1 MSEFGKRVVA
11 VDGVPSRGWWNLGD
25 VSLAHPG
32 GHGPVVPPT
41 RWGPTT
47 APRPPDMR
55 GRVVPPT
62 RWGPTTPYGSR
73 LALSSVSPSKGN
85 AGPWG
90 LCPHAPNDNSTPPSA
105 RWGRFAFCK
114 PRALAVCLLA
124 LLFPAT
130 AWSQVATL
138 SEREAVQRAVAQDPT
153 LRAAMLD
160 LEVSA
165 QAVRAQQ
172 GRYRPLLLLD
182 ATASTDTSPSLL
194 AAGGTIRSTQR
205 ALVLGAEVS
214 QTFSVGTRLDLRVEN
229 RTTTSEGSFGGV
241 SGSLGPGYGLS
252 VRFGVVQPL
261 LRGFGDSVGEAA
273 LRAALLARESSAR
286 ARDATASGS
295 LSGVLQAYWEL
306 WYAQKA
312 LGIERE
318 ARGLVVRQRE
328 DAQKREAAGAVA
340 PVDLLANETRLAE
353 LDQSVLAAEI
363 GVRQRAVELRRA
375 LGEAAPQ
382 GDFDVSGAVPPAI
395 GSPGDGAATLA
406 AAQEA
411 AYVIAQQQLDL
422 ARAEDALRTAGEAT
436 RSRLDLAAWVQAQG
450 LGNDTVDPMFTQLG
464 GLDNVSANVGLVFEL
479 PLSGDQHAAERKGAE
494 LALTAARARLDAVR
508 QQIAAQTATELE
520 SLTLAAESVTLAERT
535 AEVSRR
541 SLAAQQKRIASGAG
555 IPLEVSEAED
565 ALRRALL
572 AVERARVN
580 GVEAQVRIEDLTGRL
595 LVKWGVA
602 P

>member
-1 MSEFGKRVVA
+1 
-11 VDGVPSRGWWNLGD
+11 
-25 VSLAHPG
+25 
-32 GHGPVVPPT
+32 
-41 RWGPTT
+41 
-47 APRPPDMR
+47 
-55 GRVVPPT
+55 
-62 RWGPTTPYGSR
+62 
-73 LALSSVSPSKGN
+73 
-85 AGPWG
+85 
-90 LCPHAPNDNSTPPSA
+90 
-105 RWGRFAFCK
+105 
-114 PRALAVCLLA
+114 
-124 LLFPAT
+124 
-130 AWSQVATL
+130 
-138 SEREAVQRAVAQDPT
+138 
-153 LRAAMLD
+153 ML
-160 LEVSA
+160 
-165 QAVRAQQ
+165 
-172 GRYRPLLLLD
+172 
-182 ATASTDTSPSLL
+182 
-194 AAGGTIRSTQR
+194 
-205 ALVLGAEVS
+205 
-214 QTFSVGTRLDLRVEN
+214 
-229 RTTTSEGSFGGV
+229 
-241 SGSLGPGYGLS
+241 
-252 VRFGVVQPL
+252 
-261 LRGFGDSVGEAA
+261 
-273 LRAALLARESSAR
+273 
-286 ARDATASGS
+286 
-295 LSGVLQAYWEL
+295 
-306 WYAQKA
+306 
-312 LGIERE
+312 
-318 ARGLVVRQRE
+318 
-328 DAQKREAAGAVA
+328 
-340 PVDLLANETRLAE
+340 
-353 LDQSVLAAEI
+353 
-363 GVRQRAVELRRA
+363 
-375 LGEAAPQ
+375 
-382 GDFDVSGAVPPAI
+382 GAVPPAI